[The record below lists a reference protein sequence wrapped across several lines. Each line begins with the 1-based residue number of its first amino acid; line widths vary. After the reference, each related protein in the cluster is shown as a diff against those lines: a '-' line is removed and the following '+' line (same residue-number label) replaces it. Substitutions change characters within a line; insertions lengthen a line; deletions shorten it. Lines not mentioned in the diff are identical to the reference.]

1 VVVSVDMDV
10 LVACEDGW
18 VSGFGGAGDGSYALL
33 YSGTC
38 LCKWP
43 VVVVVVCVGSLMVRK
58 SEDDMIQQQKYREPG
73 KSKSKQVSE

>member
-43 VVVVVVCVGSLMVRK
+43 VVVVVCVGSLMVRK